1 VAAAEPRGQQGRQY
15 DQEQLESQ
23 LRDALRA
30 LMADGTSFRDLSVAS
45 IIEVA
50 GVARST
56 FYTYFPD
63 KSRMLMALSA
73 HSLRRH
79 YEGQAHWIHKGA
91 DATREDI
98 VTGMRLVLDTFLEDE
113 VVMRAVAEASAYDA
127 TVREAY
133 RGGVEDYAQAM
144 ARMIRG
150 GRSSGR
156 MRAVEPVETAEA
168 LAWMTERTISQI
180 VPRTSPVRL
189 DAVADALADVVWR
202 TLFS

>member
-1 VAAAEPRGQQGRQY
+1 MAAAEPRGQQGRQY

-73 HSLRRH
+73 HSV
-79 YEGQAHWIHKGA
+79 
-91 DATREDI
+91 ATRESAAD
-98 VTGMRLVLDTFLEDE
+98 VAGQPDT
-113 VVMRAVAEASAYDA
+113 MKAMAPIPTAIMIREASRRA
-127 TVREAY
+127 T
-133 RGGVEDYAQAM
+133 
-144 ARMIRG
+144 
-150 GRSSGR
+150 GRSRWMGR
-156 MRAVEPVETAEA
+156 PACHFGRAPVPKASRPS
-168 LAWMTERTISQI
+168 WSW
-180 VPRTSPVRL
+180 S
-189 DAVADALADVVWR
+189 
-202 TLFS
+202 